1 VGTVKSRVFRA
12 RGQLRELLSGTL
24 GRRVRLRDGDK

>member
-12 RGQLRELLSGTL
+12 RGELRELLSGTL
-24 GRRVRLRDGDK
+24 GR